1 VTAPGTGLGMSIV
14 KQIVDLSG
22 GRIDIRTEV
31 GKGTEVKLSLPLE
44 DCPRKSDDSLGKK
57 NSPYEDEGPIDAVR
71 RRAKGR
77 TVTIRGFDSVFLG
90 SDIRTA
96 ATKSLKASIVKCVT
110 EWFDLTVVSDDQ
122 IADIVISDE
131 SAFLSASIDPGS
143 EFRSQLILC
152 SNGAKSD
159 IYTSRL
165 EAGQTV
171 EFVSKPCGPHR
182 LAKALL
188 NCFDTEDA
196 LKRAGIEQRVSSNLQ
211 EPYDEAFSTT
221 SPTSDAILTAG
232 TSSNRLIGDLQSSIG
247 FSPTAANLKRI
258 PGSQANSEDGLQ
270 IHIRPPFTHRSS
282 TGNTSQLKSV
292 DSVSSNS
299 ISTSN
304 ETSEESSN
312 YDTPESS
319 TDFLG
324 HESPN
329 LELQSEDGTGV
340 PRTPKML
347 LVEVRGN
354 C

>member
-1 VTAPGTGLGMSIV
+1 M
-14 KQIVDLSG
+14 
-22 GRIDIRTEV
+22 
-31 GKGTEVKLSLPLE
+31 
-44 DCPRKSDDSLGKK
+44 
-57 NSPYEDEGPIDAVR
+57 
-71 RRAKGR
+71 
-77 TVTIRGFDSVFLG
+77 
-90 SDIRTA
+90 
-96 ATKSLKASIVKCVT
+96 
-110 EWFDLTVVSDDQ
+110 
-122 IADIVISDE
+122 
-131 SAFLSASIDPGS
+131 
-143 EFRSQLILC
+143 
-152 SNGAKSD
+152 
-159 IYTSRL
+159 
-165 EAGQTV
+165 
-171 EFVSKPCGPHR
+171 
-182 LAKALL
+182 

-270 IHIRPPFTHRSS
+270 INKRPPFTHRSS

-329 LELQSEDGTGV
+329 LELQLEDSVCV
-340 PRTPKML
+340 PGTPKML
-347 LVEVRGN
+347 LVEVREIVN
-354 C
+354 LKIIYCL